1 MRKDGVNVKQDQPMD
16 AARKGPNTLNGS
28 ALARQP
34 RSNMRPPQ
42 DTVIAGL
49 QKMFAAIAD
58 EPIPDDFLRLLDKI
72 EANEALGQNKGD
84 ICR

>member
-1 MRKDGVNVKQDQPMD
+1 MD
-16 AARKGPNTLNGS
+16 AARKGPNTLNSS